1 MSVFEPSL
9 EDQIKARAHSLGFS
23 LAGITSAE
31 PLANHPRY
39 VEWLQAGFQAGMKY
53 LASDYHIH
61 KRRDPTALVPWAK
74 SILVLGLP
82 YTLQQVDVEFDQ
94 EIGLVSGYAAGEDY
108 HLRIPKMVSPLLEFL
123 DVAFRKPVQ
132 AQVFTDSSPILERE
146 LGVRAGLGWIGKN
159 SCLISKEHGSA
170 FLLAEV
176 FIDQEL
182 VWDSPYNENNC
193 GTCQRCI
200 QACPTGCINSDQTID
215 ASRCISYLTIEHRG
229 EIPREIAEKMGDWVF
244 GCDICQAVCPWNVQA
259 TKTPLVQ
266 TELRYFSVETMTE
279 LLELDEAEFHAR
291 FANSAISRA
300 KLLGLKRNLGLR
312 LAGIQ
317 RHEH

>member
-1 MSVFEPSL
+1 
-9 EDQIKARAHSLGFS
+9 
-23 LAGITSAE
+23 
-31 PLANHPRY
+31 
-39 VEWLQAGFQAGMKY
+39 MKY